1 MVAELKLRA
10 LGNSIGAVIPKE
22 ALARLNATEGDTLY
36 LTETPDGGFRLT
48 ANDPEFAETMAIAE
62 GFMKRYRNALRELA
76 K

>member
-1 MVAELKLRA
+1 MIAELKLRP

-22 ALARLNATEGDTLY
+22 ALARLNVKEGDTLY

-48 ANDPEFAETMAIAE
+48 ASDPEFAKTMAIAE
-62 GFMKRYRNALRELA
+62 EGMRRYRNALRELA